1 MLQQRF
7 ERNIEEKWQKRWEE
21 EGSFRFDENDETRPI
36 YSIDTPPPFTSGELH
51 MGHVLSYS
59 FIDFIAR
66 YKRMRGFNVYYPQG
80 WDSQGFPT
88 EVKVEKKFGRLPPAE
103 FREKCVE
110 WTREFIARM
119 KLQMQQMGFSPDWR
133 YEYRTME
140 PDYHRKVQLSLRH
153 MYEGKLVYMSKY
165 PVYWCPKCVSAIAKA
180 ELDDVD
186 KSGTLNYIKFTGPDG
201 EDLTVATTR
210 PELLHAC
217 VAVMFNPT
225 DERYKHLEG
234 RRIKTPLGKEVQA
247 IAEKDI
253 DKEFGTGLVM
263 LCTFGDKMDVVW
275 MHRYKLPMIEGI
287 DRHGR
292 LLEAGEFT
300 GKKVEDAKKLMMEK
314 LEREGKVVKKEPLA
328 QSVKVHDRCGTPIEL
343 IASLQWFA
351 DIRTTA
357 KNIKA
362 MANKIQWVPDF
373 GISYLIDWVESAEWD
388 WVISRQRIF
397 GTPLPFYYCEKCL
410 STAVADEDNLPFYPE
425 KAKPKACKECGTP
438 MTPEK
443 STCDVWVDSSI
454 TPLIISGWPDDEK
467 RMQKL
472 YPSSLRPQGVEIVRT
487 WAFYTIFRSGV
498 ALTGAQPWKQI
509 LLNGN
514 VLAPDGKKMSKSL
527 GNIVSP
533 SDLQRDYPTDAIRQ
547 WAALSGAM
555 AKDRP
560 FSYEDIKYAKS
571 FLSKVWNAARF
582 VETAAKDEV
591 KGAPQLRMTDRWILG
606 KLATLTKDCTN
617 HVEKFEYHYAMS
629 KLQRFFW
636 QDFCD
641 DYLEYVKHRIYSG
654 DDMAAKYTL
663 RKVLLDS
670 IRLMAPFTPHI
681 SEEIYSEV
689 FLGKKGIRAA
699 GWPEAGNEYPE
710 DVEKVAVL
718 SEVVSQI
725 RQHKSRNKLP
735 QNAEL
740 EKVRLSLPKE
750 MDKELVE
757 ELKKISRVK
766 EAEIINGEFSVS
778 IN

>member
-1 MLQQRF
+1 
-7 ERNIEEKWQKRWEE
+7 
-21 EGSFRFDENDETRPI
+21 
-36 YSIDTPPPFTSGELH
+36 

-80 WDSQGFPT
+80 WDTQGFPT
-88 EVKVEKKFGRLPPAE
+88 EVKVEKKYGKLPPPE

-110 WTREFIARM
+110 WTNEFIARM
-119 KLQMQQMGFSPDWR
+119 KAQMQQMGFSPDWR
-133 YEYRTME
+133 YQYRTME
-140 PDYHRKVQLSLRH
+140 PEYHRKVQLSLTK
-153 MYEGKLVYMSKY
+153 MYRDKLVYMSKY

-180 ELDDVD
+180 ELDDVEKD
-186 KSGTLNYIKFTGPDG
+186 GTLNYIRFGGPSS
-201 EDLTVATTR
+201 EELVVATTR

-217 VAVMFNPT
+217 IAVMFNPQ
-225 DERYKHLEG
+225 DERYKTLDEEQ
-234 RRIKTPLGKEVQA
+234 ITTPLGRQVPA
-247 IAEKDI
+247 IADRDI

-275 MHRYKLPMIEGI
+275 MHRYKLRMIEGM
-287 DRHGR
+287 DKHGR
-292 LLEAGEFT
+292 LLDAGDLT
-300 GKKVEDAKKLMMEK
+300 GKKVDEAKKLMLDK
-314 LEREGKVVKKEPLA
+314 LEREGKVVKKEPLK
-328 QSVKVHDRCGTPIEL
+328 QSIKVHDRCGTPIEL
-343 IASLQWFA
+343 ITSLQWFA

-357 KNIKA
+357 KHIKA
-362 MANKIQWVPDF
+362 MAEKIGWAPDF
-373 GISYLIDWVESAEWD
+373 GISYLIDWVEGAEWD

-397 GTPLPFYYCEKCL
+397 GTPLPFYYCGKCL
-410 STAVADEDNLPFYPE
+410 STAAADDNELPFYPE
-425 KAKPKACKECGTP
+425 KAKPKTCETCKTP
-438 MTPEK
+438 MTPET

-467 RMQKL
+467 RMERL

-487 WAFYTIFRSGV
+487 WAFYTIYRSGV
-498 ALTGAQPWKQI
+498 ALTGIPPWKEI

-533 SDLQRDYPTDAIRQ
+533 SDLLRDYPTDAIRQ

-582 VETAAKDEV
+582 IETTV
-591 KGAPQLRMTDRWILG
+591 KEDIKGEPELRMTDRWILG
-606 KLATLTKDCTN
+606 KLNTLIKECTG
-617 HVEKFEYHYAMS
+617 HMEGFEYHYAMS

-641 DYLEYVKHRIYSG
+641 NYLEYVKYRVYEG
-654 DDMAAKYTL
+654 DDKAAFYTL
-663 RKVLLDS
+663 RKVLLES

-681 SEEIYSEV
+681 SEEIYNELFAKESV
-689 FLGKKGIRAA
+689 QRA
-699 GWPEAGNEYPE
+699 GWPEAGKEYKD
-710 DVEKVAVL
+710 DVAKVATL
-718 SEVVSQI
+718 TEIVSQL

-740 EKVRLSLPKE
+740 ETVRLSVPDGL
-750 MDKELVE
+750 DAELIE

-766 EAEIINGEFSVS
+766 NVEMIKGEFSVS
-778 IN
+778 VE

>member
-21 EGSFRFDENDETRPI
+21 DGSFRFDENDETRPI

-103 FREKCVE
+103 FREKCME

-119 KLQMQQMGFSPDWR
+119 KMQMQQMGFSPDWR

-180 ELDDVD
+180 ELDDVE

-201 EDLTVATTR
+201 EDLIVATTR

-314 LEREGKVVKKEPLA
+314 LECEGKVVKKEPLA

-362 MANKIQWVPDF
+362 MAGKIQWVPDF

-410 STAVADEDNLPFYPE
+410 VHGGGGRGQAPVLPGEGEAEGVQGMRHADDCRKRAP
-425 KAKPKACKECGTP
+425 A
-438 MTPEK
+438 
-443 STCDVWVDSSI
+443 TCWVDSSI

-498 ALTGAQPWKQI
+498 ALTGARP
-509 LLNGN
+509 GSRYSST
-514 VLAPDGKKMSKSL
+514 ATC
-527 GNIVSP
+527 SP
-533 SDLQRDYPTDAIRQ
+533 RT
-547 WAALSGAM
+547 
-555 AKDRP
+555 
-560 FSYEDIKYAKS
+560 
-571 FLSKVWNAARF
+571 AR
-582 VETAAKDEV
+582 
-591 KGAPQLRMTDRWILG
+591 R
-606 KLATLTKDCTN
+606 
-617 HVEKFEYHYAMS
+617 
-629 KLQRFFW
+629 
-636 QDFCD
+636 
-641 DYLEYVKHRIYSG
+641 
-654 DDMAAKYTL
+654 
-663 RKVLLDS
+663 
-670 IRLMAPFTPHI
+670 
-681 SEEIYSEV
+681 
-689 FLGKKGIRAA
+689 
-699 GWPEAGNEYPE
+699 
-710 DVEKVAVL
+710 
-718 SEVVSQI
+718 
-725 RQHKSRNKLP
+725 
-735 QNAEL
+735 
-740 EKVRLSLPKE
+740 
-750 MDKELVE
+750 
-757 ELKKISRVK
+757 
-766 EAEIINGEFSVS
+766 
-778 IN
+778 

>member
-1 MLQQRF
+1 MLQQRY
-7 ERNIEEKWQKRWEE
+7 ERNIEEKWQKKWED
-21 EGSFRFDENDETRPI
+21 EGAFRFDETDNTKPV

-59 FIDFIAR
+59 FIDFVAR
-66 YKRMRGFNVYYPQG
+66 YKRIRGFNVYYPQG

-88 EVKVEKKFGRLPPAE
+88 EVKVEKKFGRLPPVQ
-103 FREKCVE
+103 FREKCIE

-119 KLQMQQMGFSPDWR
+119 RMQMQQMGFTPDWR

-140 PDYHRKVQLSLRH
+140 PEYHRKVQLSLKK
-153 MYEGKLVYMSKY
+153 MYNDKLVYMSKY

-186 KSGTLNYIKFTGPDG
+186 KSGTLNYIKFVGPDG
-201 EDLTVATTR
+201 QDLTVATSR

-217 VAVMFNPT
+217 VAVMFNPA

-234 RRIKTPLGKEVQA
+234 KRITTPLGKEVQA
-247 IAEKDI
+247 IGDKDI

-287 DRHGR
+287 DRYGK
-292 LLEAGEFT
+292 LLDAGEFT
-300 GKKVEDAKKLMMEK
+300 GKKVEEAKKLMVEK

-357 KNIKA
+357 KRIKE
-362 MANKIQWVPDF
+362 MAGKVQWVPDF
-373 GISYLIDWVESAEWD
+373 GVSYLIDWVESAEWD
-388 WVISRQRIF
+388 WVISRQRVF
-397 GTPLPFYYCEKCL
+397 GTPLPFYYCGKCL
-410 STAVADEDNLPFYPE
+410 STAVADDDNMPFYPE
-425 KAKPKACKECGTP
+425 KANPKSCKECGGA
-438 MTPEK
+438 MTPET

-467 RMQKL
+467 RMQRL
-472 YPSSLRPQGVEIVRT
+472 YPASLRPQGVEIVRT

-498 ALTGAQPWKQI
+498 ALTGVHPWKQI

-533 SDLQRDYPTDAIRQ
+533 SDLLREYPTDAIRQ

-582 VETAAKDEV
+582 VETAAKEEV
-591 KGAPQLRMTDRWILG
+591 SGKPELKMTDRWILG
-606 KLATLTKDCTN
+606 KLATLTKECSA
-617 HVEKFEYHYAMS
+617 HVEAFEYHYAMS
-629 KLQRFFW
+629 KMQRFFW

-641 DYLEYVKHRIYSG
+641 NYLEYVKHRIYAG
-654 DDMAAKYTL
+654 DDAAAKYTL

-670 IRLMAPFTPHI
+670 VRLMAPFTPHI
-681 SEEIYSEV
+681 SEEIYAEV
-689 FLGKKGIRAA
+689 YTGKGGITAA
-699 GWPEAGNEYPE
+699 GWPEAGDEYKA
-710 DVEKVAVL
+710 DVDKVAVL
-718 SEVVSQI
+718 SEIVSQV
-725 RQHKSRNKLP
+725 RQHKSKNKLP
-735 QNAEL
+735 QNADL
-740 EKVRLSLPKE
+740 EGIRLSLPDG
-750 MDKELVE
+750 MDGELVD
-757 ELKKISRVK
+757 ELKKISRIKAVEIVK
-766 EAEIINGEFSVS
+766 GEFSVS
-778 IN
+778 IG